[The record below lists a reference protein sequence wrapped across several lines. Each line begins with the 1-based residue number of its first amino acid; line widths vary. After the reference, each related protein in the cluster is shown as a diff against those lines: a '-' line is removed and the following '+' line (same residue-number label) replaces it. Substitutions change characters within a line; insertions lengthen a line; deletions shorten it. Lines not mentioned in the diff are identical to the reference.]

1 MTHKDLSFP
10 RSSMTLIYAFATESH
25 LIVIM
30 GCWAVIKKGLNVAAH
45 YFLLPNTHTRTSLE
59 PVILTR
65 SDLGVG
71 QALGFEV
78 TVNENQEEFAAS
90 LKSEHN
96 GLDDSRE
103 TGIDKPTLI
112 KATTSAL

>member
-1 MTHKDLSFP
+1 M
-10 RSSMTLIYAFATESH
+10 
-25 LIVIM
+25 
-30 GCWAVIKKGLNVAAH
+30 
-45 YFLLPNTHTRTSLE
+45 SLE
-59 PVILTR
+59 SVILTR

-71 QALGFEV
+71 QTLGFEV
-78 TVNENQEEFAAS
+78 TINENQEEFAAL

-112 KATTSAL
+112 KATSSAL